1 MKLPFGKI
9 PIDILKDTVLKNLG
23 ATRKEVIVGPQAGY
37 DGAVIE
43 VGDKA
48 LIVSMDPITGAVQRI
63 GWLAVNINSNDV
75 ATFGIKPIL
84 FFSCILLPESADKN
98 MIEII
103 SKQMDKAARNLGISI
118 AGGHCEVTPGLK
130 KPIIIGCAMGIAEKE
145 KYVIAGGAK
154 AGDKII
160 LTKSIGI
167 EGTAILAIEKEQQL
181 LKTLEPIVIN
191 NAKKFLDQISIVK
204 EAMLAFKTGGTN
216 AMHDPTEGGIAG
228 GIHEMADAS
237 NLGVSIKETEICI
250 RFETAQICEALKI
263 DPLHL
268 ISSGSLL
275 IASKPEFAEIIMDV
289 LHSEKISARIIG
301 EFLQDSNRRII
312 QGINKKIRKLVRPK
326 KDALWNVITN
336 SLVQIDTNLTEGVK
350 SQLLE

>member
-1 MKLPFGKI
+1 LKLPFGKI
-9 PIDILKDTVLKNLG
+9 PIDILKDTILKNLG

-48 LIVSMDPITGAVQRI
+48 LIVSMDPITGAEQHI

-75 ATFGIKPIL
+75 ATFGIKPTL

-98 MIEII
+98 IIETI
-103 SKQMDKAARNLGISI
+103 SKQIGKAARNLGISI

-130 KPIIIGCAMGIAEKE
+130 KPIIIGCAMGITEKE
-145 KYVIAGGAK
+145 KYVVAGGAK

-167 EGTAILAIEKEQQL
+167 EGTAILAIEREQQL
-181 LKTLEPIVIN
+181 LKTLNPILIN
-191 NAKKFLDQISIVK
+191 NAKKLLDQISVVK
-204 EAMLAFKTGGTN
+204 EAILAFETGGTN

-237 NLGVSIKETEICI
+237 NLGVSIIESEICI
-250 RFETAQICEALKI
+250 RDETAQICEALKI

-275 IASKPEFAEIIMDV
+275 IASKPEFAEMIVDV
-289 LHSEKISARIIG
+289 LNSEKIYSRIIG
-301 EFLQDSNRRII
+301 EFLQDPNQKII
-312 QGINKKIRKLVRPK
+312 QGTNKKIRKLVRPK
-326 KDALWNVITN
+326 KDTLWNVITKPR
-336 SLVQIDTNLTEGVK
+336 V
-350 SQLLE
+350 